1 MKYEEKLRRTKS
13 SGVYTGMESK
23 RVDIRR
29 SCFIGTL
36 SLLLDLHS
44 RSDRII
50 RARKLAFHNE
60 N

>member
-1 MKYEEKLRRTKS
+1 MKYKEKLRRIKS
-13 SGVYTGMESK
+13 SGVHTGMESK

-36 SLLLDLHS
+36 SLSLDLHS
-44 RSDRII
+44 RSVRITK
-50 RARKLAFHNE
+50 ARKLAFRNE